1 MPDSALLVA
10 SDLVAVL
17 RVDSVDVRVLD
28 GVSVDLHAGTLTDVT
43 GPSGSGKSTLLRAL
57 GLLLP
62 GATGSLSLGGVS
74 CAEMGA
80 QHWRASVALLPQ
92 KPAIFPGSVAENLRV
107 PWSLKVRH
115 GQHPPDDAAL
125 CDALVRVGLP
135 AAALDRDAAR
145 LSVGQQARVALLRV
159 FLTRPRVLLLDEPDA
174 ALDDTS
180 SEAVAVLLREF
191 MDGGGAIARVRH
203 HLADGLATRCL
214 ALADGRLALLDG
226 VAAR

>member
-1 MPDSALLVA
+1 MPESALLVA
-10 SDLVAVL
+10 SDLVSVL
-17 RVDSVDVRVLD
+17 RVDSADVRVLD
-28 GVSVDLHAGTLTDVT
+28 GVSVELHSGTVTDIT
-43 GPSGSGKSTLLRAL
+43 GPSGCGKSTLLRAL

-62 GATGSLSLGGVS
+62 GAAGSLSLDGVP
-74 CAEMGA
+74 CADMGA

-92 KPAIFPGSVAENLRV
+92 KPAIFPGTVAENLRV

-115 GQHPPDDAAL
+115 GQLPPDDAAL
-125 CDALVRVGLP
+125 CDALERVGLP

-159 FLTRPRVLLLDEPDA
+159 FLTNPRVLLLDEPDA
-174 ALDDTS
+174 ALDETS
-180 SEAVAVLLREF
+180 SESVALLLREF
-191 MDGGGAIARVRH
+191 TGGGGAIARVRH

-214 ALADGRLALLDG
+214 ALAGGHLTLPDG